1 MDFGLIISDVIRC
14 RHIQSK
20 EKHNK
25 QVELEEFDL
34 WSKNMFHYK
43 RDVLE

>member
-1 MDFGLIISDVIRC
+1 MSPYSIQRKTQQTGGTGRII
-14 RHIQSK
+14 
-20 EKHNK
+20 
-25 QVELEEFDL
+25 DL